1 MPSDLQQGY
10 LQRHFDGPVMVW
22 LPRGE
27 RIVHGLRPHVRVFRS
42 NWTADDRR
50 RLAPTAK
57 LLSARG
63 LDLTNWAS
71 GLPGFGP
78 EAVLVQLALRP
89 ASFQPWGDLVSQL
102 DQLGRDCDPARV
114 IDLLDGQSA
123 SAWQRAGYLLDRAGH
138 PEKAA
143 QVMNARPSRNMPVV
157 QLSTGANSV
166 WSSQFQLEDHL
177 VAPLQQTLG
186 KA

>member
-1 MPSDLQQGY
+1 
-10 LQRHFDGPVMVW
+10 VA
-22 LPRGE
+22 
-27 RIVHGLRPHVRVFRS
+27 
-42 NWTADDRR
+42 WT
-50 RLAPTAK
+50 
-57 LLSARG
+57 
-63 LDLTNWAS
+63 
-71 GLPGFGP
+71 
-78 EAVLVQLALRP
+78 

-143 QVMNARPSRNMPVV
+143 QVMDATPSRNTPVV
-157 QLSTGANSV
+157 QLGTGANSV
-166 WSSQFQLEDHL
+166 WSSQFKLEDHL